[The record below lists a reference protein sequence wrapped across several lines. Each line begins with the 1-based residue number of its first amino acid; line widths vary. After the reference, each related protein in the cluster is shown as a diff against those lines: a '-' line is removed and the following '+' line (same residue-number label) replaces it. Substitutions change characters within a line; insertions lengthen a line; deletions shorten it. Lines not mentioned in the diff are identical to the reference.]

1 MNDTIK
7 TRLKEIKTIYIVTM
21 LLAFT
26 ILAVVLGLKLG
37 FISITWPQLLNVF
50 TDMLAD
56 GKQHN
61 LDCELLDVIL
71 ELRLPRLILAGCVG
85 AGLTLS
91 GIIMQAIVKNPLADP
106 YILGVS
112 SGASMGATIAIFFSI
127 GSVFGSQSIGICAL
141 IGAFLVSL
149 LVVFVANVS
158 GFKTSSG
165 LLLSGLAISAICSS
179 MSSLIAYLGK
189 NKEGMEAITYWLM
202 GSVANAKIES
212 VLLLLAMIIVLFLY
226 FLTQSRNMNIMLQ
239 GYEVAMTLG
248 LDINKI
254 RNKYLVLNGLL
265 VGFIVYNSGTIGFV
279 GLIVPHIVR
288 LVFGANHKRIIPIA
302 VSFGGLFA
310 VVMDIVS
317 RTLIKG
323 IDIPLGVIFS
333 LLGAPCFIYLL
344 LKQSYR
350 FGAD

>member
-1 MNDTIK
+1 
-7 TRLKEIKTIYIVTM
+7 
-21 LLAFT
+21 
-26 ILAVVLGLKLG
+26 
-37 FISITWPQLLNVF
+37 
-50 TDMLAD
+50 
-56 GKQHN
+56 
-61 LDCELLDVIL
+61 
-71 ELRLPRLILAGCVG
+71 
-85 AGLTLS
+85 
-91 GIIMQAIVKNPLADP
+91 
-106 YILGVS
+106 
-112 SGASMGATIAIFFSI
+112 
-127 GSVFGSQSIGICAL
+127 
-141 IGAFLVSL
+141 
-149 LVVFVANVS
+149 
-158 GFKTSSG
+158 
-165 LLLSGLAISAICSS
+165 
-179 MSSLIAYLGK
+179 
-189 NKEGMEAITYWLM
+189 
-202 GSVANAKIES
+202 
-212 VLLLLAMIIVLFLY
+212 
-226 FLTQSRNMNIMLQ
+226 MLQ